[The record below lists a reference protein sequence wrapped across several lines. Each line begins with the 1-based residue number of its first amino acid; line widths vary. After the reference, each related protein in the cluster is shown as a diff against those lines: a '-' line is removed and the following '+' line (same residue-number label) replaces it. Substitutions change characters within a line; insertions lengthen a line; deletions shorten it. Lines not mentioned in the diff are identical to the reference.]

1 MNIVDRWNTDDKWI
15 IKTTICK
22 SCKYNITP
30 MKCEKYSNISSE
42 ILLGKTICPYY
53 KVDNN
58 IITANVVGTVVGDI
72 LGKQDISSYFID
84 QNIKSKWSKDI
95 DIILNIISEIR
106 KVTNTIDNIKSN
118 LYSKINKSKIILEN
132 RESSIIL
139 EHRIFLSLF
148 PISVYLYKKHKN
160 IKDRFYIIDSIIEQL
175 HCKWLNKVECYLLT
189 EFIIQLFK
197 KDTLEQAYREAYD
210 NVNFYN
216 KSKISSSSLEG
227 LSKDFVIQFS
237 AQKVNLDTPVKDI
250 LILGFSCLFQT
261 ENYADAVLKAI
272 DLQIDIRLLGQI
284 VGGLAGILYG
294 FDKIPKEWIDK
305 IDNNLIVFDLATSLY
320 RFYIKD

>member
-42 ILLGKTICPYY
+42 ILLGKTRCPYY
-53 KVDNN
+53 KMENN
-58 IITANVVGTVVGDI
+58 IIMANIVGIVVGDI
-72 LGKQDISSYFID
+72 LEKQDVSSSFIN

-106 KVTNTIDNIKSN
+106 KVTFTINNIKDN
-118 LYSKINKSKIILEN
+118 LYSEINKSKTILED
-132 RESSIIL
+132 RESNILL

-148 PISVYLYKKHKN
+148 PISVYLYKKQKN
-160 IKDRFYIIDSIIEQL
+160 IKDRFYIIDNIIEQL
-175 HCKWLNKVECYLLT
+175 HCKWLNKIECYLLI
-189 EFIIQLFK
+189 EFIIQLLK
-197 KDTLEQAYREAYD
+197 KDTLEQAYRKAYD
-210 NVNFYN
+210 NVTFYN
-216 KSKISSSSLEG
+216 KISPSLLER
-227 LSKDFVIQFS
+227 LSKDFIIQFS
-237 AQKVNLDTPVKDI
+237 VQKVNLDTPIKDI

-261 ENYADAVLKAI
+261 KNYGDAVLKAI
-272 DLQIDIRLLGQI
+272 NLQSNIRLLGQI
-284 VGGLAGILYG
+284 VGGLAGILYSLDG
-294 FDKIPKEWIDK
+294 IPKEWVDK

-320 RFYIKD
+320 RFYIRD